1 MDPNDTERFLHA
13 LPPEK
18 QGDAE
23 KLSEIGALKETID
36 TQVSVWHEQLR
47 HPSMREHI
55 IATVIADTSGPNEP
69 LPSDQTLKDT
79 LGLNEEEITLRKQH
93 RARQEQLA
101 TVSTDESL
109 DAHPIH
115 HPAYAEYFARLAVFE
130 HNPDV
135 SPEFAEFTKRMYRL
149 FVAKEAVA
157 EQLGLQLDTNDTY
170 DFGSVLDAVVRSQYK
185 TV

>member
-13 LPPEK
+13 LPEN

-23 KLSEIGALKETID
+23 KLAETRTLKEAID

-79 LGLNEEEITLRKQH
+79 LGLNDEEITLRKQH